1 MLKKYY
7 RFHEKVVSF
16 SKRPTIVI
24 FFPISGF
31 FREDIIWFVKYNERI
46 KKVGWKKFQ
55 PTLWFVFIVVYFY
68 LFVMLHD
75 NNLLTIMDVNTLL

>member
-1 MLKKYY
+1 MLIVCSLEMAKPRKIRRISFLKKVLSFQRKSTIVLLKKYY

-31 FREDIIWFVKYNERI
+31 FREDII
-46 KKVGWKKFQ
+46 
-55 PTLWFVFIVVYFY
+55 
-68 LFVMLHD
+68 
-75 NNLLTIMDVNTLL
+75 

>member
-1 MLKKYY
+1 MLIVCFLGMVKPRKIRRISFLKKGTIVLLKKYY

-31 FREDIIWFVKYNERI
+31 FREDII
-46 KKVGWKKFQ
+46 
-55 PTLWFVFIVVYFY
+55 
-68 LFVMLHD
+68 
-75 NNLLTIMDVNTLL
+75 